1 MPSSPEQRAQILEAL
16 KQSNGKYAKPFE
28 KGKMATLSVFG
39 GNWEQYAEIVVSMV
53 IADTLL
59 NIETQLA
66 NLNYHLG
73 NNVTPRL
80 YS

>member
-16 KQSNGKYAKPFE
+16 KKSNGKYAKPFE
-28 KGKMATLSVFG
+28 KGKMAGISVFG

-59 NIETQLA
+59 NIEEQLTHLNDRLA
-66 NLNYHLG
+66 N
-73 NNVTPRL
+73 TQ
-80 YS
+80 